1 MYYVIGASVISVIEA
16 SMKFKP
22 KKKMKT
28 INWKKLA
35 RNTVHNSHLSLWK
48 ECTQLQESLVVD
60 EDTIVELFCRPE
72 IVKAKKEEKPKE
84 PSVVSLTLKLISMY
98 TNNN

>member
-1 MYYVIGASVISVIEA
+1 MYFVGGVVISVIEA

-28 INWKKLA
+28 LNWKKLA

-48 ECTQLQESLVVD
+48 ECTQLQESLIVD

-72 IVKAKKEEKPKE
+72 TVKNKNKKEEKPKE
-84 PSVVSLTLKLISMY
+84 PSVVSAIQILQ
-98 TNNN
+98 

>member
-1 MYYVIGASVISVIEA
+1 MYVGVGQRVISVIEA

-28 INWKKLA
+28 LNWKKLA

-60 EDTIVELFCRPE
+60 EDTIVDLFCRPE
-72 IVKAKKEEKPKE
+72 IKKNKKEKEEKSKE
-84 PSVVSLTLKLISMY
+84 PSVVSTLVL
-98 TNNN
+98 N

>member
-1 MYYVIGASVISVIEA
+1 MISVVEA

-35 RNTVHNSHLSLWK
+35 HNTVHNSHLSLWK

-60 EDTIVELFCRPE
+60 EDAIVELFCRPE
-72 IVKAKKEEKPKE
+72 IVKAKNKEKPKE
-84 PSVVSLTLKLISMY
+84 PSVVSFLSVLICLLLLRM
-98 TNNN
+98 NNN